1 MEYDLFLF
9 ALKKSLWNLPVLDYI
24 YSDYNF
30 DAALPINHL
39 MLQCKE
45 NLFLNFFLKNKEKSV
60 LWNLIQSEAFS
71 H

>member
-30 DAALPINHL
+30 YAALPINHL

-45 NLFLNFFLKNKEKSV
+45 NLFLNFFLKNKEKSM
-60 LWNLIQSEAFS
+60 LWILIQSEAFS